1 MLLFVTVTVYVLLC
15 HSSVGA
21 ANNNTATSLY
31 SASGSEVMHLDS
43 DGDIDA
49 LLASGP
55 THKVKMAEPN
65 SGTGAGRGRGPV
77 RRLKSSSE
85 DSDSGHNPNTFSDE
99 ATREL
104 ARTMSSLSGL
114 TGVSAAQATD
124 TTVSSG
130 SRDAEDTVNT
140 PGNGAGATSGTLAS
154 ASAESPSSK
163 GPYRMRAHEA
173 LQIGL
178 ILSQQEQEFGTNMYQ
193 SLTPPDEPAIER
205 LNSLGFSTEEAILKI
220 FQKRFQPHLM
230 DHEVRAAVVIPPIF
244 LSNVLAEEMS
254 AMSCVYFADY
264 CAALLLRA

>member
-1 MLLFVTVTVYVLLC
+1 MCILFVRSCCVIRHCLRFMFGSAR
-15 HSSVGA
+15 SSIG

-55 THKVKMAEPN
+55 THKVKMAEP
-65 SGTGAGRGRGPV
+65 SGGAGRGRNPV
-77 RRLKSSSE
+77 RRLKSVSE
-85 DSDSGHNPNTFSDE
+85 DSDCGHNPNTFSDE

-140 PGNGAGATSGTLAS
+140 PGNGAGATTGTPAS

-193 SLTPPDEPAIER
+193 SLTPEDEPEIER

-220 FQKRFQPHLM
+220 FQKRFQPHLV
-230 DHEVRAAVVIPPIF
+230 DHEVCVLLPCAANFFIT
-244 LSNVLAEEMS
+244 
-254 AMSCVYFADY
+254 ADY
-264 CAALLLRA
+264 HGL

>member
-1 MLLFVTVTVYVLLC
+1 VYVLIC
-15 HSSVGA
+15 PSSIGA

-55 THKVKMAEPN
+55 THKVKMAEP
-65 SGTGAGRGRGPV
+65 SGGAGVGRGRNPV
-77 RRLKSSSE
+77 RRLKSISE
-85 DSDSGHNPNTFSDE
+85 DSDCGHNPNTFSDE

-140 PGNGAGATSGTLAS
+140 PGNGAGATTGTLAS
-154 ASAESPSSK
+154 ASAQSPSSK

-193 SLTPPDEPAIER
+193 SLTPEDEPEIER

-220 FQKRFQPHLM
+220 FQKRFQPHLV
-230 DHEVRAAVVIPPIF
+230 DHEVRVYCHDATHISVVC
-244 LSNVLAEEMS
+244 LGWRNV
-254 AMSCVYFADY
+254 CVLFS
-264 CAALLLRA
+264 